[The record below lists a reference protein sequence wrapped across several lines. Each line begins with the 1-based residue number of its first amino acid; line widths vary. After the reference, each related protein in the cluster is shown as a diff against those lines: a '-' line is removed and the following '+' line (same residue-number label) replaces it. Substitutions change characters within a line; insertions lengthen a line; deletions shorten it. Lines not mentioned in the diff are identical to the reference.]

1 MASRIPRIL
10 AVTPGDPAGVGP
22 EIVWKTLRS
31 ASARKRWKNH
41 ALLCIGA
48 RAPFDRLGAP
58 VVEVREEDARA
69 GRLTP
74 PSRRSPYVWL
84 LPAPTRSRFF
94 VPGFQSGWAIERAAE
109 LILAGHA
116 QALVTGPIS
125 KERLQRGGYKYVGH
139 TDFLAD
145 LCGVREN
152 FTMMLANDLLRI
164 SLVTT
169 HLALKDVP
177 RAVTRV
183 RVRRAVVQTAE
194 HLRDWWGIRH
204 PRIAVAALNP
214 HAGEAGIL
222 GREELRVIAPE
233 LRALRAKARGRYEI
247 DGPLPAD
254 TLFATQLL
262 APRSEHYDAV
272 VCMYH
277 DQGLIPVKLLD
288 FKRTV
293 NVTLGLPLVRTS
305 VDHGVAFDIAGK
317 GIADPASFESAVD
330 LAIRIVQAQQA
341 AGQKR
346 KRK

>member
-1 MASRIPRIL
+1 MDARVIEADERDLIPPRH
-10 AVTPGDPAGVGP
+10 
-22 EIVWKTLRS
+22 K
-31 ASARKRWKNH
+31 
-41 ALLCIGA
+41 
-48 RAPFDRLGAP
+48 APF
-58 VVEVREEDARA
+58 
-69 GRLTP
+69 
-74 PSRRSPYVWL
+74 VWL
-84 LPAPTRSRFF
+84 LPAPTRSKRFL
-94 VPGFQSGWAIERAAE
+94 PGFQSGWAIEKAAR
-109 LILAGHA
+109 LILAGRA
-116 QALVTGPIS
+116 EALVTGPIS

-145 LCGVREN
+145 LCQVDEK

-177 RAVTRV
+177 KALTRE
-183 RVRRAVVQTAE
+183 RLRRAVVQTAE
-194 HLRDWWGIRH
+194 HLRDWWGIAK

-222 GREELRVIAPE
+222 GKEEIRVIEPE
-233 LRALRAKARGRYEI
+233 LRALRAAARGRYVI
-247 DGPLPAD
+247 DGPLPSD
-254 TLFATQLL
+254 TLFAMQLL
-262 APRSEHYDAV
+262 APKPERYDAV

-288 FKRTV
+288 FKGTV

-317 GIADPASFESAVD
+317 GLADPTSFVAAVD
-330 LAIRIVQAQQA
+330 LAIRI
-341 AGQKR
+341 R

>member
-1 MASRIPRIL
+1 VTPKIL
-10 AVTPGDPAGVGP
+10 AVTPGDPAGIGP
-22 EIVWKTLRS
+22 EIVWKSLRS
-31 ASARKRWKNH
+31 PRLRRRWKDH

-48 RAPFDRLGAP
+48 REPFDQLGAP
-58 VVEVREEDARA
+58 VIEIKSDLLDGTHALV
-69 GRLTP
+69 P
-74 PSRRSPYVWL
+74 PRHKGPFVWL

-94 VPGFQSGWAIERAAE
+94 LPGFQSGWAIERAAR
-109 LILAGHA
+109 LVLAGHA

-145 LCGVREN
+145 LCAVRED
-152 FTMMLANDLLRI
+152 FTMMLANDLLRV

-177 RAVTRV
+177 RAITRE
-183 RVRRAVVQTAE
+183 RVRRAVTQTAE
-194 HLRDWWGIRH
+194 HLIHWWGIAR

-222 GREELRVIAPE
+222 GREEIRVIEPE
-233 LRALRAKARGRYEI
+233 LRALRAKARGRYVI

-254 TLFATQLL
+254 TLFANELL
-262 APRSEHYDAV
+262 APRSERHDAV

-293 NVTLGLPLVRTS
+293 NVTLGLPIVRTS
-305 VDHGVAFDIAGK
+305 VDHGVAFDIAGQ
-317 GIADPASFESAVD
+317 GIADASSFESAVD
-330 LAIRIVQAQQA
+330 LAIDIV
-341 AGQKR
+341 KR
-346 KRK
+346 RPAKVGGHAV